1 MPVSLHTHSWYSLLE
16 GVSSLEALLR
26 RAAEG
31 GHTALALTDTNN
43 LYGVVPFVELATKHG
58 IRPIVGA
65 CLRLGRERAVALV
78 ADRAGYRNL
87 CRVISRVRLT
97 EAGEA
102 ATFADRVA
110 GAESSTPRQSTAAS
124 SLEVRSPGLRGLSPG
139 HTAAASGCSQRP
151 LTDLLAEHAEGLH
164 LLVDDADLA
173 GRLHDA
179 FHGRLW
185 LEIIRPRPPR
195 HEERLL
201 ECGQRLGLKA
211 VASTAVHLADAGDY
225 PTFRVVTAMRQ
236 RTLLDRLPAVLSITP
251 EHRLLSADEMR
262 QRFRDLP
269 EAIGY
274 GDRLAELLRVD
285 VLPRELILPKPR
297 LSRDLDLV
305 AYLRGLCER
314 GLRERD
320 LGGDLAA
327 RQRLRE
333 ELSIIEASSLPGYF
347 LTVRDIARAAR
358 KRGHTMALRG
368 SAGNSLVCYLLGIT
382 DVDPLRFGLEM
393 ERFLHPGRVDLPD
406 IDLDFDWK
414 VRDSIIDYV
423 IERYGSAHVARI
435 SAHLFIQPRSA
446 FREAGKL
453 HGLSSDQV
461 SELLTHLEERVDDV
475 LLPPVPIEESEEA
488 GAPLPVCDLQAATR
502 RLPRAFPLESG
513 RWPRIIA
520 DARRLLGRPMNVALH
535 PGGIVLTPQPIDGY
549 VPVQWAAKG
558 LTMTQFD
565 KDAVEYVGLVK
576 IDLLGN
582 RALSTVDEARQ
593 LVAAAVPGST
603 HSDGDPA
610 TLALLQR
617 GDTLGVTQLE
627 SPAMRHLLVQMRP
640 SGLDDVVQSLALLR
654 PGAASIGMKERFIRR
669 RAGLEPDHVAHPALE
684 ALLGPT
690 HGLMLYEDDSLRLL
704 QALTGLPGADADRF
718 RKRISKHRT
727 AEEAE
732 MLRQEFVALCV
743 RRGVPA
749 AALTELWQQL
759 AKFNRYSFCKSHAV
773 SYGLIA
779 WQAAYLKA
787 HHPLAFWTA
796 ALNNNMGA
804 YSRRVYV
811 EAIKRAGLALR
822 LPCVNR
828 SALAFQPED
837 GAIRTGLEAV
847 AGLPGELR
855 LAIISQRDQAG
866 PYRDLADLRRRLSP
880 GPEAL
885 AVLIRSGALDFTGRS
900 RPALVLEAR
909 LQDAWR
915 SAVCAGGGKGA
926 GQGQGE
932 LFRVGATDGWSPPDD
947 PPERRWRDEWETLGF
962 VLGPPLFSLFR
973 REVPEVKRAPLIGS
987 HEVPRHAGRRVRVQ
1001 GLVATAR
1008 NVVTEQGKPIQFVTL
1023 EDEHGLAEVT
1033 LFGGTCAQVPYLT
1046 MGPYLATGVV
1056 EERYGAYTVTAQRFE
1071 RMDEP

>member
-16 GVSSLEALLR
+16 GVSSLEVLLR
-26 RAAEG
+26 RASAG
-31 GHTALALTDTNN
+31 GHQALALTDTNN
-43 LYGVVPFVELATKHG
+43 LYGVVPFVELAARHG
-58 IRPIVGA
+58 ILPIVGA

-87 CRVISRVRLT
+87 CRVISRVQLS
-97 EAGEA
+97 
-102 ATFADRVA
+102 ATAVSAVGDGV
-110 GAESSTPRQSTAAS
+110 S
-124 SLEVRSPGLRGLSPG
+124 RGPDALSP
-139 HTAAASGCSQRP
+139 TAVAP
-151 LTDLLAEHAEGLH
+151 LTSLVEEHAEGLH

-173 GRLHDA
+173 ARLHDA
-179 FHGRLW
+179 FRGRLW
-185 LEIIRPRPPR
+185 LEVIRPRDPR
-195 HEERLL
+195 HERLLL

-211 VASTAVHLADAGDY
+211 VASTAVHLADADDY
-225 PTFRVVTAMRQ
+225 PTFRVITAMRQ
-236 RTLLDRLPAVLSITP
+236 RTLLDRLPAVLAITP
-251 EHRLLSADEMR
+251 EHRLLSCDEMR
-262 QRFRDLP
+262 QRFHDLP
-269 EAIGY
+269 DAIAQGE
-274 GDRLAELLRVD
+274 RLSELLRTD
-285 VLPRELILPKPR
+285 VLPRELVLPRPR
-297 LSRDLDLV
+297 LSRDLDLI

-320 LGGDLAA
+320 LGADLAA

-333 ELSIIEASSLPGYF
+333 ELHIIEASDLPGYF

-358 KRGHTMALRG
+358 KRSHTMALRG

-461 SELLTHLEERVDDV
+461 SELLTHLDERVDDI
-475 LLPPVPIEESEEA
+475 LLSAWEGEAPAEPGAGGSA
-488 GAPLPVCDLQAATR
+488 GASPSR
-502 RLPRAFPLESG
+502 RVPRMFPLESS
-513 RWPRIIA
+513 RWPRVIA

-535 PGGIVLTPQPIDGY
+535 PGGIILTPQPIDSY

-558 LTMTQFD
+558 LIMTQYD

-593 LVAAAVPGST
+593 LAAAAVPGSAR
-603 HSDGDPA
+603 SDGDLA
-610 TLALLQR
+610 TAALLRQ

-627 SPAMRHLLVQMRP
+627 SPAMRHLLIQMKAC
-640 SGLDDVVQSLALLR
+640 SLDDVIQSLALLR

-669 RAGLEPDHVAHPALE
+669 RAGLETEPAAHPAME
-684 ALLGPT
+684 ALLGET
-690 HGLMLYEDDSLRLL
+690 HGMMLYEDDSLRLI
-704 QALTGLPGADADRF
+704 QALTGLPAADADRF

-727 AEEAE
+727 DEEAE
-732 MLRQEFVALCV
+732 TLRREFMTLCE
-743 RRGVPA
+743 RRGVPETSLA
-749 AALTELWQQL
+749 ELWQQL

-787 HHPLAFWTA
+787 HHPLAFWVA
-796 ALNNNMGA
+796 VLNNNMGA
-804 YSRRVYV
+804 YPRRVYI
-811 EAIKRAGLALR
+811 EAIKRASLEVR

-828 SALAFQPED
+828 SSLDFRPEE
-837 GAIRTGLEAV
+837 GAIRTGLEAI

-855 LAIISQRDQAG
+855 QAIVSQREQAG

-880 GPEAL
+880 GSEAL
-885 AVLIRSGALDFTGRS
+885 SVLIRSGALDFTSRS

-915 SAVCAGGGKGA
+915 SAVCSAGA
-926 GQGQGE
+926 PRSEPGE
-932 LFRVGATDGWSPPDD
+932 LFRVDPADGWSPPND
-947 PPERRWRDEWETLGF
+947 PPEQRWRDEWETLGF
-962 VLGPPLFSLFR
+962 VLGPPLLSLFR
-973 REVPEVKRAPLIGS
+973 RDVPGGKGPPLIGS
-987 HEVPRHAGRRVRVQ
+987 HEVPRCSGRRVRVQ

-1008 NVVTEQGKPIQFVTL
+1008 NVYTEAGKPVQFVTL

-1033 LFGGTCAQVPYLT
+1033 LFGGTCEQVPYLT
-1046 MGPYLATGVV
+1046 MGPYLATGMV
-1056 EERYGAYTVTAQRFE
+1056 EERYGAHTITAQRFE
-1071 RMDEP
+1071 RME